1 MRLDN
6 LVKTRQLERHATDPA
21 EVQRLF
27 AAALRNLADAQFAEI
42 SDETRFDAAYEAI
55 MQCAMVGLMANG
67 YRPSR
72 STPGHHQTMIQTL
85 STTLGVPREAW
96 LVMDALRRKRNINDY
111 SGDLIGPESMHEC
124 IRQATTL
131 IETTRQWLRANK
143 PEMLL
148 ATD

>member
-6 LVKTRQLERHATDPA
+6 LVKTQQLEPYTAQPA

-27 AAALRNLADAQFAEI
+27 AAARRNLADAQFDEI

-55 MQCAMVGLMANG
+55 IQCAMAGLMANG

-85 STTLGVPREAW
+85 PTTLGVPRENW
-96 LVMDALRRKRNINDY
+96 RVMDALRRKRNENF
-111 SGDLIGPESMHEC
+111 
-124 IRQATTL
+124 
-131 IETTRQWLRANK
+131 
-143 PEMLL
+143 
-148 ATD
+148 